1 MKAIVINGSPRKKWN
16 TDKALQRA
24 AQGFAD
30 AGGTVE
36 TVRLYDYEYK
46 GCVSCFA
53 CKIKNSKTNGLCA
66 YRDALRP
73 VLEKV
78 READAVI
85 VGTPVYYS
93 FPTGQT
99 RSFLERWLFFPVG
112 TYVYKDGKQVVVRDK
127 VVPTG
132 LIYTM
137 NVPRELMA
145 NYNYDV
151 ILSDSAKSM
160 EAIMGYNELLY
171 ICNTYQFNDYS
182 RYDMTLFNEE
192 DKRQDRD
199 AHFEEDLEKA
209 YQLGLSI
216 GKKTRQI
223 EEEQNAAN

>member
-16 TDKALQRA
+16 TDKARQRA

-99 RSFLERWLFFPVG
+99 PCRNLRL
-112 TYVYKDGKQVVVRDK
+112 
-127 VVPTG
+127 
-132 LIYTM
+132 
-137 NVPRELMA
+137 
-145 NYNYDV
+145 
-151 ILSDSAKSM
+151 
-160 EAIMGYNELLY
+160 
-171 ICNTYQFNDYS
+171 
-182 RYDMTLFNEE
+182 
-192 DKRQDRD
+192 
-199 AHFEEDLEKA
+199 
-209 YQLGLSI
+209 
-216 GKKTRQI
+216 
-223 EEEQNAAN
+223 